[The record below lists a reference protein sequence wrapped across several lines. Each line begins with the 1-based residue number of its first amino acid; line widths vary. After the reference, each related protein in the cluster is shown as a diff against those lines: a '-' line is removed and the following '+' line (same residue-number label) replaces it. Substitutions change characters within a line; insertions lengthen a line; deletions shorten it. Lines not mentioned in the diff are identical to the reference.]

1 MLERTVRAPKPR
13 EAMFEEAAAQVRL
26 ELTPDEARQPC
37 GAVLASRESEE
48 RRKMGGN
55 SLVEHRVLGFAT
67 LVRRPPMAPRTHGP
81 AGEHRACRAEA
92 SRRILAGTN
101 TYRILLRSVW
111 TGPCQQTDTG

>member
-13 EAMFEEAAAQVRL
+13 EAMFEQATAEVSL

-37 GAVLASRESEE
+37 RAVLASRESEE
-48 RRKMGGN
+48 RRKVGGN

-81 AGEHRACRAEA
+81 AGEHGACRDEA
-92 SRRILAGTN
+92 SRRILAVTSTCG
-101 TYRILLRSVW
+101 ILLRSV
-111 TGPCQQTDTG
+111 